1 LNDGKLEPRSKKC
14 IFLGYGDGMKGYK
27 LWCYDPK
34 SPKFIVSR
42 NVVLDEFVMLH
53 PRKESIASTRKE

>member
-1 LNDGKLEPRSKKC
+1 
-14 IFLGYGDGMKGYK
+14 MKGYK
-27 LWCYDPK
+27 LWCYDRK

-53 PRKESIASTRKE
+53 PRKESIASTGKE